1 MYAGTGKILYADLGN
16 KKMRTRP
23 IPKEWCAKFIGG
35 RGINAKL
42 LWDLIKPGT
51 NPLSPENVLIFGA
64 GALTGTNAPSSGRT
78 TVTCKGSI
86 TNLYSKATMGGHWGA
101 ELKFAGYDHIVI
113 LGASEKPVYMWMNDG
128 DVEIKDAS
136 HLWGMDVRTVDKTL
150 RRELKDNE
158 VEVLC
163 IGPAGENLVKFASI
177 MNSIYNAAGRGGAG
191 TVMGA
196 KKLKAIVVKGTGEI
210 SVKDPKAFNEFSLEL
225 RERLGK
231 DSQATELHMYGTSG
245 GVRLF
250 NEICDF
256 PSFNFRECRIKDAE
270 RISGEFFV
278 EKGYLKRRIGCF
290 SCTISCH
297 RYTEVN
303 LGRFANTHSGGPEYE
318 TVFALGSGTGIVDTE
333 TVLKANELCNILGLD
348 TISTGVTI
356 QWAMESF
363 ERGVLTKNDTEG
375 IELKFGNTE
384 ALLRVIPMIA
394 YREGKIGNLL
404 AEGVKRAAEKIGG
417 GSIKW
422 AMVNSKGLEHSGVDT
437 RFTKGYALS
446 FAVNPRGPDHLHT
459 QVLAEYGD
467 SPEKIELIKKI
478 TGNEKWA
485 SPFYTQYR
493 AEIVRYFEDCYA
505 VTDALGFCTFT
516 GSIIHENPEVMANIF
531 SLATGINMNEGQLM
545 LVGRRILTMEK
556 CFNVRE
562 GADRRLDDLPWR
574 MMNEPAPGRL
584 KGAMTSREELDEMLN
599 RYYELHEW
607 DQKTSWPYR
616 ETLEKMGLEDV
627 VKTLKKI
634 KRLPNKNTI
643 STH

>member
-1 MYAGTGKILYADLGN
+1 MYARTGKILYADLGN
-16 KKMRTRP
+16 KKMRTRL

-78 TVTCKGSI
+78 TITCKGSI

-101 ELKFAGYDHIVI
+101 KLKFAGYDHIII
-113 LGASEKPVYMWMNDG
+113 LGASEKPVYIWINDG

-158 VEVLC
+158 VEVLS

-177 MNSIYNAAGRGGAG
+177 MNSIYNAAGRGGVG

-225 RERLGK
+225 REKLGK
-231 DSQATELHMYGTSG
+231 DAEATSLHMYGTSV
-245 GVRLF
+245 GVELS

-256 PSFNFRECRIKDAE
+256 PSFNFRECRIKDAKN
-270 RISGEFFV
+270 ISGEFFA

-297 RYTEVN
+297 RYTEIK

-375 IELKFGNTE
+375 IELKFGNTD

-404 AEGVKRAAEKIGG
+404 AEGAKRAAEKIGR

-422 AMVNSKGLEHSGVDT
+422 AMVNLKGLEHSGVDT

-467 SPEKIELIKKI
+467 SPEKIALIKKI

-516 GSIIHENPEVMANIF
+516 GSIIHENPEVMAKIF
-531 SLATGINMNEGQLM
+531 SLATGINMNERQLM
-545 LVGRRILTMEK
+545 LVGRRILTIEK

-584 KGAMTSREELDEMLN
+584 KGATTSREELDEMLN

-607 DQKTSWPYR
+607 DHKTSWPYR
-616 ETLEKMGLEDV
+616 ETLEKLGLEDV
-627 VKTLKKI
+627 AKTLKEI
-634 KRLPNKNTI
+634 KRLPNKTII
-643 STH
+643 STD